1 MGRLRNNAICV
12 YKLFFIKGTICSGIT
27 MQLNVTFNE
36 KETERLKEIQKTLS
50 AKVQNEGV
58 NIDIS
63 LQEIVRMAV
72 RNFKVK

>member
-1 MGRLRNNAICV
+1 M
-12 YKLFFIKGTICSGIT
+12 FKGDNL
-27 MQLNVTFNE
+27 QLNVTFNE

-63 LQEIVRMAV
+63 FQEIVRMAV
-72 RNFKVK
+72 RNLKVK